1 MPKKTKSK
9 KKSKH
14 NYSKYI
20 TYTIVLFLLLSVVGA
35 IGYYAGYEDAKE
47 DTKILIYKERAQTK
61 KLLEKLE
68 RASSKQSKKTKSLNK
83 QLKKVLKQKK
93 DEYKKTAQHEID
105 KPSKKLMQAS
115 TKTDRAAKSSY
126 KKAKLAIIIDDVSFQ
141 RDIKNIK
148 ALHIPL
154 TMSFLPPSKIHPQS
168 HILASK
174 ESFYMVHLPMEA
186 QSFTAEEPFTL
197 RVTDSQ
203 AKILDRIEKV
213 KKYFPKVKY
222 INNHTGSKFTS
233 DEVAMNRLI
242 FALRR
247 NNITFIDS
255 RTTAQTKAP
264 VVLKNYNLPYIARD
278 VFLDHDPDINV
289 IKKEIRR
296 AVKVAKKKGSA
307 IAIGHPHKN
316 TLKALMESKEILK
329 QVELVRIDKLLL

>member
-1 MPKKTKSK
+1 MSKKSKTKKKT
-9 KKSKH
+9 KH

-20 TYTIVLFLLLSVVGA
+20 TYAIIILLSLSVTGA

-47 DTKILIYKERAQTK
+47 DTKILVQKQKAKTK
-61 KLLEKLE
+61 KLLDKLE
-68 RASSKQSKKTKSLNK
+68 KASSKQNTKNLNTK
-83 QLKKVLKQKK
+83 LKKVLKDKK
-93 DEYKKTAQHEID
+93 DIYKKTAQHEIE
-105 KPSKKLMQAS
+105 KPSKKLILPS
-115 TKTDRAAKSSY
+115 TKTDRASKSDH
-126 KKAKLAIIIDDVSFQ
+126 KKARLAIIIDDVSFQ

-168 HILASK
+168 HILASH

-203 AKILDRIEKV
+203 SKILDRIEKV

-264 VVLKNYNLPYIARD
+264 LVLKNYDLPYIARD
-278 VFLDHDPDINV
+278 VFLDHDPDINE
-289 IKKEIRR
+289 IKKEIKR
-296 AVKVAKKKGSA
+296 AVKVAKKTGSA

-316 TLKALMESKEILK
+316 TLKALMESKDILK